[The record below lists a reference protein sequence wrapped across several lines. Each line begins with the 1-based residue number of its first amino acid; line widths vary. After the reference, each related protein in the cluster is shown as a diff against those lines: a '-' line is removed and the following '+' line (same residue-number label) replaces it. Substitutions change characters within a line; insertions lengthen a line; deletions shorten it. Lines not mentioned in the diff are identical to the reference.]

1 MGFSHEQIRL
11 SLMMGGGGGGDWSGQ
26 AYFRDAVNDNF

>member
-11 SLMMGGGGGGDWSGQ
+11 SLMMGGGGGGGGGIG
-26 AYFRDAVNDNF
+26 AGKLIFVTP